1 MRQPWYNLMSNTEFA
16 AAIAM
21 PHQQDS
27 PKHWQRWLEDRGVAE
42 AVARHVNDLYRTSRS
57 AAERVWTF
65 AYVGATSGAV
75 IGVLAAAIFIRWASG
90 RWPGWPGLVIMVLAA
105 ALTASLAWWGA
116 YWLMHRSGLR
126 TRASQIAGREL
137 TDGDECVE
145 RVIGS
150 LADELARS
158 RFQPRGERSEMEQLT
173 QATIVT
179 GLREAPTSELER
191 NLLERLVGSAFVPT
205 ADGSIFVFKPGPPC
219 SRCAARTRTGPLR
232 LLNIPSHWAAQLGYE
247 RLRELPT
254 RGRHL
259 LVVPQR
265 IPQLA
270 QFLGHASP
278 STDLPML
285 FGPKAQVLLCE
296 GCGKEAVRD
305 GVLQE
310 RDQQRH
316 S

>member
-1 MRQPWYNLMSNTEFA
+1 MEFFA
-16 AAIAM
+16 AKAM
-21 PHQQDS
+21 PLQQDS
-27 PKHWQRWLEDRGVAE
+27 PKYWQRWLEDRGVAE
-42 AVARHVNDLYRTSRS
+42 AVARHVNDLYRASRS
-57 AAERVWTF
+57 AGERVWTF
-65 AYVGATSGAV
+65 AYAGATSGAV

-90 RWPGWPGLVIMVLAA
+90 QWPGWPGLAIMVLTA
-105 ALTASLAWWGA
+105 ALAASLAWWCA
-116 YWLMHRSGLR
+116 YWLMHRPGLR
-126 TRASQIAGREL
+126 TRASRIAGREL
-137 TDGDECVE
+137 QGGDECVE
-145 RVIGS
+145 QVIGS
-150 LADELARS
+150 LVEGLARS
-158 RFQPRGERSEMEQLT
+158 QFRPRDEQSEMQQLT

-205 ADGSIFVFKPGPPC
+205 ADGSIFVFKLGPAC
-219 SRCAARTRTGPLR
+219 TRCAARTRTGPLR

-254 RGRHL
+254 RGRQL

-265 IPQLA
+265 IQELA

-278 STDLPML
+278 STNLPML
-285 FGPKAQVLLCE
+285 FGPKALVLLCE
-296 GCGKEAVRD
+296 GCGNEAIRG

-316 S
+316 T

>member
-1 MRQPWYNLMSNTEFA
+1 MSNTESIVA
-16 AAIAM
+16 VSM

-27 PKHWQRWLEDRGVAE
+27 AKHWQRWLEDRGVAE
-42 AVARHVNDLYRTSRS
+42 AVARHVNDLYRTSRR
-57 AAERVWTF
+57 AGERVWTF
-65 AYVGATSGAV
+65 AYAGATSGAV
-75 IGVLAAAIFIRWASG
+75 IGVLAAAIFMRWASG
-90 RWPGWPGLVIMVLAA
+90 RWPGWPGLAIMVLAG
-105 ALTASLAWWGA
+105 ALAASLAWWCA

-126 TRASQIAGREL
+126 TRASRIVGRAL
-137 TDGDECVE
+137 KGGDECVE
-145 RVIGS
+145 QVIGS
-150 LADELARS
+150 LAEGLARS
-158 RFQPRGERSEMEQLT
+158 QFRPRDERSEMEQLT

-205 ADGSIFVFKPGPPC
+205 ADGSIFVFKVGPPC
-219 SRCAARTRTGPLR
+219 TRCAARTRTGPLR
-232 LLNIPSHWAAQLGYE
+232 LLNIPGHWAAQLGYE

-265 IPQLA
+265 IQQLA

-278 STDLPML
+278 STDLSML
-285 FGPKAQVLLCE
+285 FGPSAQVLLCE

-305 GVLQE
+305 GVLQD

>member
-1 MRQPWYNLMSNTEFA
+1 MV
-16 AAIAM
+16 M
-21 PHQQDS
+21 PHQQDN
-27 PKHWQRWLEDRGVAE
+27 PKHWQRWLEDRGIAE
-42 AVARHVNDLYRTSRS
+42 AVARHVNDLYRASRS

-65 AYVGATSGAV
+65 AYAGATSGAV

-90 RWPGWPGLVIMVLAA
+90 RWPGWPGLAIMVLAA
-105 ALTASLAWWGA
+105 ALAASLAWWGA

-126 TRASQIAGREL
+126 THASRIAGREL
-137 TDGDECVE
+137 TDGDEC
-145 RVIGS
+145 
-150 LADELARS
+150 
-158 RFQPRGERSEMEQLT
+158 
-173 QATIVT
+173 
-179 GLREAPTSELER
+179 EAPTSELER

-205 ADGSIFVFKPGPPC
+205 ADGSIFVFKPGLPC

-232 LLNIPSHWAAQLGYE
+232 LLNIPNHWAAQLGYE

-270 QFLGHASP
+270 QFLGHTSP
-278 STDLPML
+278 STDLPTL

-296 GCGKEAVRD
+296 GCAKEAVRD